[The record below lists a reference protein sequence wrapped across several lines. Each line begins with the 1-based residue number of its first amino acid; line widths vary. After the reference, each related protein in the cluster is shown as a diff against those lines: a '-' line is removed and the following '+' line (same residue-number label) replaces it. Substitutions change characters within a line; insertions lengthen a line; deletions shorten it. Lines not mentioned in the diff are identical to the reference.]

1 MDGGGFRPALFREK
15 NMSLQSPKF
24 IISAI
29 NASEAVVSAIG
40 GRLYYVG
47 RDNAAEDE
55 DKIPYIVVM
64 PKGLSELTTKD
75 SGIEEDE
82 DRIDVLV
89 VAESGEA
96 LMSLADSVRRTVYNH
111 NAETGGS
118 FTVYNTENGGIEE
131 SGRFVVSQMSFS
143 AGEVFF
149 DPTKPCYYQFLT
161 FLLNT
166 EEN

>member
-1 MDGGGFRPALFREK
+1 M
-15 NMSLQSPKF
+15 
-24 IISAI
+24 
-29 NASEAVVSAIG
+29 SAIG

-64 PKGLSELTTKD
+64 PKGLSELTSKD
-75 SGIEEDE
+75 GGLVEDE

-96 LMSLADSVRRTVYNH
+96 LMILADNVRRTVYNYH
-111 NAETGGS
+111 AET
-118 FTVYNTENGGIEE
+118 GGIEE
-131 SGRFVVSQMSFS
+131 SGRFVVSQISFS

-149 DPTKPCYYQFLT
+149 DPTKPCYYQFLSFT
-161 FLLNT
+161 INT

>member
-1 MDGGGFRPALFREK
+1 MWISGSGFWPAPLQK
-15 NMSLQSPKF
+15 SDMSLQSPKF

-29 NASEAVVSAIG
+29 SADEDIVRTIG

-64 PKGLSELTTKD
+64 PKGVSELTTKD
-75 SGIEEDE
+75 GGTEEDE

-89 VAESGEA
+89 VTESGEA
-96 LMSLADSVRRTVYNH
+96 LMTLAGKVRRTVYNYH
-111 NAETGGS
+111 VHTGG
-118 FTVYNTENGGIEE
+118 FEE
-131 SGRFVVSQMSFS
+131 SGNFVVSQVSFS

-149 DPTKPCYYQFLT
+149 DPIKPCYYQILSFT
-161 FLLNT
+161 LNT
-166 EEN
+166 ED

>member
-1 MDGGGFRPALFREK
+1 
-15 NMSLQSPKF
+15 MSLQSPKF

-29 NASEAVVSAIG
+29 NANADIVGAIG

-75 SGIEEDE
+75 VGAEEDE
-82 DRIDVLV
+82 DKIDVLV

-96 LMSLADSVRRTVYNH
+96 LMSLAGKVRRTVYNYH
-111 NAETGGS
+111 VHTGG
-118 FTVYNTENGGIEE
+118 FEE
-131 SGRFVVSQMSFS
+131 SGNFVVSQVSFS

-149 DPTKPCYYQFLT
+149 DPTKPCYYQFLSFT
-161 FLLNT
+161 LNT
-166 EEN
+166 ED

>member
-1 MDGGGFRPALFREK
+1 MWTWGRFSGLPLYRKRV
-15 NMSLQSPKF
+15 MSLQSPKF

-29 NASEAVVSAIG
+29 SEDEDIVRTIG

-75 SGIEEDE
+75 DGALEDE
-82 DRIDVLV
+82 DKIDVLV

-96 LMSLADSVRRTVYNH
+96 LMSLADGVRRTVYNYH
-111 NAETGGS
+111 DYTGG
-118 FTVYNTENGGIEE
+118 FEE
-131 SGRFVVSQMSFS
+131 SGRFLVSQMSFA

-149 DPTKPCYYQFLT
+149 DPSKPCYYQFLS
-161 FLLNT
+161 FILNT
-166 EEN
+166 ED

>member
-1 MDGGGFRPALFREK
+1 VDLGQVFGPAPLQK
-15 NMSLQSPKF
+15 SDMSLQSPKF

-29 NASEAVVSAIG
+29 SADEDIVRTIG

-75 SGIEEDE
+75 DGALEDE
-82 DRIDVLV
+82 DKIDVLV

-96 LMSLADSVRRTVYNH
+96 LMTLAGKVRRTVYNYH
-111 NAETGGS
+111 VHTGG
-118 FTVYNTENGGIEE
+118 FEE
-131 SGRFVVSQMSFS
+131 SGRFMVSQVSFS

-149 DPTKPCYYQFLT
+149 DPTKPCYYQFLSFT
-161 FLLNT
+161 LNT
-166 EEN
+166 ED

>member
-1 MDGGGFRPALFREK
+1 MWTWGRFSGLPLYRKRV
-15 NMSLQSPKF
+15 MSLQSPKF

-29 NASEAVVSAIG
+29 SANEDIVSAIG

-64 PKGLSELTTKD
+64 PNGLSELTTKD
-75 SGIEEDE
+75 DGALEDE
-82 DRIDVLV
+82 DKIDVLV

-96 LMSLADSVRRTVYNH
+96 LMSLAYGVRRTVYNY
-111 NAETGGS
+111 NKQTGG
-118 FTVYNTENGGIEE
+118 FEE
-131 SGRFVVSQMSFS
+131 SGRFMVSQMSFS

-149 DPTKPCYYQFLT
+149 DPSKPCYYQFLSFT
-161 FLLNT
+161 LNT
-166 EEN
+166 EG

>member
-1 MDGGGFRPALFREK
+1 MWNWGRFSGLPLYRKRV
-15 NMSLQSPKF
+15 MSLQSPKF

-29 NASEAVVSAIG
+29 NANEDIVGAIG

-75 SGIEEDE
+75 SGVAEDE

-96 LMSLADSVRRTVYNH
+96 LMILADNVRRAVCNYH
-111 NAETGGS
+111 AETGG
-118 FTVYNTENGGIEE
+118 FEE
-131 SGRFVVSQMSFS
+131 PGRFVVSQISFS
-143 AGEVFF
+143 GGEVFF
-149 DPTKPCYYQFLT
+149 DPTKPCYYQFLSFT
-161 FLLNT
+161 LNT
-166 EEN
+166 QED

>member
-1 MDGGGFRPALFREK
+1 MWISGAGFWPAPLQK
-15 NMSLQSPKF
+15 SDMSLQSPKF

-29 NASEAVVSAIG
+29 NASEDIVGTIG

-64 PKGLSELTTKD
+64 PKGVSELTTKD
-75 SGIEEDE
+75 GGAEEDE

-96 LMSLADSVRRTVYNH
+96 LMTLADSVRRTVYNYH
-111 NAETGGS
+111 VQTGG
-118 FTVYNTENGGIEE
+118 VED

-149 DPTKPCYYQFLT
+149 DPTKPCYYQILSFT
-161 FLLNT
+161 LNT
-166 EEN
+166 ED

>member
-1 MDGGGFRPALFREK
+1 
-15 NMSLQSPKF
+15 MSLQSPKF

-96 LMSLADSVRRTVYNH
+96 LMSLADSVRRTVYNYH
-111 NAETGGS
+111 TETGG
-118 FTVYNTENGGIEE
+118 IKE

-149 DPTKPCYYQFLT
+149 DPTKPCYYQFLNFT
-161 FLLNT
+161 LTT

>member
-1 MDGGGFRPALFREK
+1 M
-15 NMSLQSPKF
+15 
-24 IISAI
+24 
-29 NASEAVVSAIG
+29 SAIG

-64 PKGLSELTTKD
+64 PKGFSELTTKD
-75 SGIEEDE
+75 SGVAEDE

-96 LMSLADSVRRTVYNH
+96 LMSLADNVRRTVYNYH
-111 NAETGGS
+111 AETGGS
-118 FTVYNTENGGIEE
+118 FSVYNYYTEKGGFEE
-131 SGRFVVSQMSFS
+131 PGRFVVSQISFS

-149 DPTKPCYYQFLT
+149 DPTKPCYYQFLHFT
-161 FLLNT
+161 LNT

>member
-1 MDGGGFRPALFREK
+1 MWISGAGFWPAPLQKRG
-15 NMSLQSPKF
+15 MSLQSPKF

-29 NASEAVVSAIG
+29 NANADIVGAIG

-75 SGIEEDE
+75 VGAEEDE
-82 DRIDVLV
+82 DKIDVLV

-96 LMSLADSVRRTVYNH
+96 LMTLADKVRRTIYNYH
-111 NAETGGS
+111 VQTGG
-118 FTVYNTENGGIEE
+118 VED
-131 SGRFVVSQMSFS
+131 SGRFVVSQVSFS

-149 DPTKPCYYQFLT
+149 DPTKPCYYQFLSFT
-161 FLLNT
+161 LNT
-166 EEN
+166 ED

>member
-1 MDGGGFRPALFREK
+1 
-15 NMSLQSPKF
+15 MSLQSPKF

-75 SGIEEDE
+75 SGVAEDE

-96 LMSLADSVRRTVYNH
+96 LMILADNVRRAVYNYH
-111 NAETGGS
+111 AETRG
-118 FTVYNTENGGIEE
+118 FEE
-131 SGRFVVSQMSFS
+131 PGCFVVSQMSFS

-149 DPTKPCYYQFLT
+149 DPTKPCYYQFLSFT
-161 FLLNT
+161 LNS

>member
-1 MDGGGFRPALFREK
+1 MDLGQVFGPAPLQKEGV
-15 NMSLQSPKF
+15 MSLQSPKF

-29 NASEAVVSAIG
+29 SADEDIVSTIG

-75 SGIEEDE
+75 DGALEDE
-82 DRIDVLV
+82 DKIDVLV

-96 LMSLADSVRRTVYNH
+96 LMTLAGKVRRMVYNYH
-111 NAETGGS
+111 VHTGG
-118 FTVYNTENGGIEE
+118 FEE
-131 SGRFVVSQMSFS
+131 SGNFVVSQISSS

-149 DPTKPCYYQFLT
+149 DPTKPCYYQFLSFT
-161 FLLNT
+161 LNT
-166 EEN
+166 ED

>member
-1 MDGGGFRPALFREK
+1 
-15 NMSLQSPKF
+15 MSLQSAKF

-75 SGIEEDE
+75 SGVAEDE

-96 LMSLADSVRRTVYNH
+96 LMSVADSVRRTVY
-111 NAETGGS
+111 S
-118 FTVYNTENGGIEE
+118 YKTENGGIEE
-131 SGRFVVSQMSFS
+131 PGRFVVSQMSFS

-149 DPTKPCYYQFLT
+149 DSTKPCYYQFLSYI
-161 FLLNT
+161 LNT

>member
-1 MDGGGFRPALFREK
+1 
-15 NMSLQSPKF
+15 MSLQSPKF

-29 NASEAVVSAIG
+29 NANADIVGAIG

-75 SGIEEDE
+75 VGAEEDE
-82 DRIDVLV
+82 DKIDVLV

-96 LMSLADSVRRTVYNH
+96 LMTLADKVRRTIYNYH
-111 NAETGGS
+111 VQTGG
-118 FTVYNTENGGIEE
+118 VED
-131 SGRFVVSQMSFS
+131 SGRFVVSQVSFS

-149 DPTKPCYYQFLT
+149 DPTKPCYYQFLSFT
-161 FLLNT
+161 LNT
-166 EEN
+166 ED

>member
-1 MDGGGFRPALFREK
+1 
-15 NMSLQSPKF
+15 MSLQSPKF

-64 PKGLSELTTKD
+64 PKGLSGLTTKD

-96 LMSLADSVRRTVYNH
+96 LMILADNVRRTVYNYH
-111 NAETGGS
+111 AETGG
-118 FTVYNTENGGIEE
+118 IEE
-131 SGRFVVSQMSFS
+131 PGRFVVSQISFS

-149 DPTKPCYYQFLT
+149 DPTKPCYYQFLSFT
-161 FLLNT
+161 LNT

>member
-1 MDGGGFRPALFREK
+1 
-15 NMSLQSPKF
+15 MSLQSPKF

-96 LMSLADSVRRTVYNH
+96 LMILADNVRRAVCNY
-111 NAETGGS
+111 
-118 FTVYNTENGGIEE
+118 YTENGGIEE
-131 SGRFVVSQMSFS
+131 PGRFVVSQMSFS

-149 DPTKPCYYQFLT
+149 DPTKPCYYQFLSFT
-161 FLLNT
+161 LNT